1 MEINVKEIIRLVR
14 FNLKTIEKNI
24 ETDYDVF
31 CSPELWN
38 AVLKKFDKKDHLK
51 ILMMFIVPR
60 PTLDEL
66 KNWNKNDL
74 ICYLQ
79 ETDDLMLLNFVED
92 F

>member
-1 MEINVKEIIRLVR
+1 
-14 FNLKTIEKNI
+14 
-24 ETDYDVF
+24 
-31 CSPELWN
+31 
-38 AVLKKFDKKDHLK
+38 
-51 ILMMFIVPR
+51 MMFIVPR